1 MKKAK
6 VNNESGIRYLSK
18 ARPGHG
24 LYAVKIE
31 IACVNGRHGKIEYFY
46 EGNDKALAT
55 KIANKV
61 NELMCIGG
69 ATKALDWKDY
79 DMEEWLKWQ

>member
-18 ARPGHG
+18 AKPGHG

-31 IACVNGRHGKIEYFY
+31 IACINGRHGKIMI
-46 EGNDKALAT
+46 N
-55 KIANKV
+55 N
-61 NELMCIGG
+61 
-69 ATKALDWKDY
+69 
-79 DMEEWLKWQ
+79 